1 MATKVKQV
9 AADFPIPRNR
19 AEALGA
25 VKAVESLQTAII
37 MQRAELKDWQRR
49 VRATQRL
56 IDKRLYAVAVYCRE
70 HRLNA
75 HDFVLRAINL
85 LDKKMRPPSTGE
97 CKRRALS

>member
-1 MATKVKQV
+1 MTTKQL
-9 AADFPIPRNR
+9 ALDFPIPRNR

-25 VKAVESLQTAII
+25 VKAVEALQTAVI

-56 IDKRLYAVAVYCRE
+56 IDKRLYAVTIYCRE

-75 HDFVLRAINL
+75 HDFVLRALHL
-85 LDKKMRPPSTGE
+85 LDSP
-97 CKRRALS
+97 KRKARGKAKA